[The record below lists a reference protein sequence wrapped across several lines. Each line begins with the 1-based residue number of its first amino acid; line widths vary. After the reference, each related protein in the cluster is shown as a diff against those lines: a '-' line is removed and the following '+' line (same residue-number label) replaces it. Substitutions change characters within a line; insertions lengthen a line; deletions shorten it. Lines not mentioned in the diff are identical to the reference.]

1 MKKYIIYKHTTPSNK
16 IYIGITSRNPIKRWN
31 NGNGYRK
38 NIHFFRA
45 IVKYGWNNIKH
56 EILYTDLTEKE
67 AKTKEIELIAQ
78 YNSTN
83 INFGYNITKGGDT
96 RASMSEETRL
106 KIISKLKGQKRT
118 EEQKLKYKK
127 AAMLRPKRLFLSEE
141 HKQKIS
147 KSLIGNKRALGNT
160 KNRIKVAQYTL
171 DNIYIKTWDCA
182 KLAAEFIKCD
192 ASGIN
197 TCCREQRDNYNNLE
211 NTKYK
216 GKYKNYI
223 WRYVNGS

>member
-106 KIISKLKGQKRT
+106 KMISKLKGQKRT

-197 TCCREQRDNYNNLE
+197 TCCRE
-211 NTKYK
+211 
-216 GKYKNYI
+216 
-223 WRYVNGS
+223 

>member
-45 IVKYGWNNIKH
+45 IIKYGWNNIKH

-67 AKTKEIELIAQ
+67 AKTKEIELIAK

-106 KIISKLKGQKRT
+106 KMISKLKGQKRT

-147 KSLIGNKRALGNT
+147 KSLIGNKRALGNI

-197 TCCREQRDNYNNLE
+197 TCCRE
-211 NTKYK
+211 
-216 GKYKNYI
+216 
-223 WRYVNGS
+223 

>member
-1 MKKYIIYKHTTPSNK
+1 MKKYTIYKHTTPSNK

>member
-1 MKKYIIYKHTTPSNK
+1 MSTSKSNDQKERETKNNYTVYMHITPSNK
-16 IYIGITSRNPIKRWN
+16 KYVGITGDIPKNRWDSGHGYKQNPYFWNAIK
-31 NGNGYRK
+31 
-38 NIHFFRA
+38 
-45 IVKYGWNNIKH
+45 KYGWNNIKH

-106 KIISKLKGQKRT
+106 KMISKSKGQKRT

-147 KSLIGNKRALGNT
+147 KSLIGNKRALGNI

-182 KLAAEFIKCD
+182 KLAAELIKCD

-197 TCCREQRDNYNNLE
+197 TCCRE
-211 NTKYK
+211 
-216 GKYKNYI
+216 
-223 WRYVNGS
+223 

>member
-1 MKKYIIYKHTTPSNK
+1 MKKYIIYKHTTPWNK

-96 RASMSEETRL
+96 RVSMSEEARL
-106 KIISKLKGQKRT
+106 KMISKLKGQKRT

-197 TCCREQRDNYNNLE
+197 RCCRE
-211 NTKYK
+211 
-216 GKYKNYI
+216 
-223 WRYVNGS
+223 

>member
-1 MKKYIIYKHTTPSNK
+1 M
-16 IYIGITSRNPIKRWN
+16 
-31 NGNGYRK
+31 
-38 NIHFFRA
+38 
-45 IVKYGWNNIKH
+45 
-56 EILYTDLTEKE
+56 YTDLTEKE

-197 TCCREQRDNYNNLE
+197 TCCRE
-211 NTKYK
+211 
-216 GKYKNYI
+216 
-223 WRYVNGS
+223 

>member
-106 KIISKLKGQKRT
+106 KMISKLKGQKRT

-171 DNIYIKTWDCA
+171 DNIYKWRSLQNTYIKIGS
-182 KLAAEFIKCD
+182 E
-192 ASGIN
+192 
-197 TCCREQRDNYNNLE
+197 
-211 NTKYK
+211 
-216 GKYKNYI
+216 I
-223 WRYVNGS
+223 WEPII

>member
-106 KIISKLKGQKRT
+106 KMISKLKGQKRT

-127 AAMLRPKRLFLSEE
+127 AAILRPKRLFLSEE

-147 KSLIGNKRALGNT
+147 KSLIGNKRALGNI

-171 DNIYIKTWDCA
+171 DNI
-182 KLAAEFIKCD
+182 
-192 ASGIN
+192 
-197 TCCREQRDNYNNLE
+197 
-211 NTKYK
+211 
-216 GKYKNYI
+216 
-223 WRYVNGS
+223 

>member
-56 EILYTDLTEKE
+56 EILYTDLTERE
-67 AKTKEIELIAQ
+67 AKAKEIDLIAQ

-106 KIISKLKGQKRT
+106 KIISKLKGKKRT
-118 EEQKLKYKK
+118 EEQKLRYKK
-127 AAMLRPKRLFLSEE
+127 AATLRPKRLFLSEE

-160 KNRIKVAQYTL
+160 KNRIKIAQYTL

-197 TCCREQRDNYNNLE
+197 RCCREQRDNYNNLE

-223 WRYVNGS
+223 WRYINES